1 PHVCDRSHRPVG
13 CWAHTSPMGDLDD
26 TRARESARS
35 RDAHHDKR
43 QRILNAH
50 PIPPLR
56 DQKAGW
62 IHCRARVVY
71 ELDGE
76 EWMDT
81 VAYAWTSR
89 LVLVQRVGLDHRWD
103 SIGVWLDAADVRRR
117 VPRVGER

>member
-1 PHVCDRSHRPVG
+1 M
-13 CWAHTSPMGDLDD
+13 AGDLDD

-35 RDAHHDKR
+35 WDAHHHKR

-56 DQKAGW
+56 DQKTGW
-62 IHCRARVVY
+62 IHCRARIIY

-76 EWMDT
+76 EWIDT

-89 LVLVQRVGLDHRWD
+89 LVLVQRVGQDQRWD
-103 SIGVWLDAADVRRR
+103 SIGVWLDASDVRRR
-117 VPRVGER
+117 VPRPGERP